1 MFMNLNWAII
11 RTGEAF
17 QALVNTLLQFE
28 LPGIRVFGRAGKDAG
43 LDAQSKDGKIAYQY
57 KYHLDS
63 SFSKVMADANSELE
77 KITKYRNPTHK
88 NYFHWQHATEWIL
101 ITNVPVNP
109 NDSVRWNNNV
119 VPAFG
124 EIGLAATLW
133 SAERLNEL
141 LTKHP
146 QVAHAYFEGQNRC
159 FLSLGEAY
167 EFTSADEIGES
178 GLNVALVGRDSE
190 LAKAESFLAGEKKLL
205 VLHGP
210 GGIGKS
216 RLLLELGARAEMN
229 GFQVLWG
236 AEATMSATSQWF
248 SAVEY
253 TLPTLLLL
261 DEPQDPEVID
271 VLTEQLRI
279 KNGPA
284 QTWKVILAV
293 RSPNDPVLKA
303 VSNMP
308 GAMKEPALVL
318 EPLSREH
325 SKTLSM
331 NLINSSPL
339 SSRPQDQKENIAD
352 RLSKLGDRYP
362 IWIAI
367 AVNVL
372 AKHNDLSSLPT
383 DANDIANKYLDEV
396 VERGTTHASSAKQI
410 LETLRWLAIYEEIDV
425 EDLPLL
431 NFLSI
436 QAGFADSTAFLE
448 CLNSLVRR
456 KFAIRRGVNQR
467 LYSIKPDVMREHIVR
482 NWLVVT
488 LDGPAE
494 PTPAAKKLVNL
505 IIQGHEGKPVPA
517 LHTLIR
523 GLAKAE
529 FLTSLQTT
537 KIDFLSPLIAEI
549 KKLAQGGTTIEQQ
562 VVLGL
567 IHSFDFARLSDVVD
581 IMRILRM
588 SERPPAEFSDFFG
601 HKHQVTHQEIIS
613 ELAWPLFNAARYA
626 RTDTEVQGALN
637 EMVEISIAEGKIPEL
652 SENGGKRAHALI
664 PRMISGENNL
674 YSGFAQEA
682 FGMATKLASKL
693 KEPVGLDE
701 SSLGLTKVVCSPFLS
716 IERERTTFSQRALTM
731 HKWFILPGS
740 PEGAKRST
748 LRSTIRECL
757 LASDAVENCRLAS
770 WSLLSHAHAGANRA
784 RLRPDEGSTNKSDEG
799 LTKDFVSQ
807 IENDIKADLKWAK
820 STLEARK
827 RTLKELR
834 AARSLWEWHVNFE
847 KDQEIKA
854 LALDCERIYE
864 QNPLAAAFHA
874 FFSHESYELVL
885 EKAREIGDRLGSK
898 GTSAQI
904 HEFLQQAKEF
914 APEKT
919 EWSNLLE
926 IPKHIASHWN
936 ANPQI
941 AVFVAE
947 ALATPPDD
955 IEFGFAASLLNH
967 RLKELRNEGDQEK
980 LKAELNAAE
989 KALSATNENLVSFL
1003 YARPHPLLTGIL
1015 TSTDLE
1021 FVRSQIATHTEA
1033 LPPWLKC
1040 KLLAGMFHVNWELVK
1055 QSSSEIFFAAAEADR
1070 LRCFLN
1076 LLDAMRFL
1084 GLFAKDYPVLA
1095 LTSAQYEWL
1104 LGLMIS
1110 LPDIDKINDHAQ
1122 WELQQLVETFGRKD
1136 LQWLVSIIDSRIT
1149 EAGKR
1154 SADEKNDYKAIPTRH
1169 RLTKYVTPIS
1179 GTLPVPAR
1187 VKELLLKL
1195 LSYTKRKD
1203 VVGYILPEYA
1213 QEIDPNG
1220 AVLPELIEERIG
1232 SSAGDKEEIW
1242 VWTRFAGHY
1251 GFNSQPWRKIA
1262 KAAIQ
1267 AAQKFSTEDRVSI
1280 FVALLPQE
1288 FKMSNFPAGEMDPR
1302 PGQELE
1308 QRRREM
1314 KEETDT
1320 TILSFRQWHLA
1331 MAQAQYDQTVARYKE
1346 ENEL

>member
-1 MFMNLNWAII
+1 MSANYNWAII

-17 QALVNTLLQFE
+17 QSLVNTLLQFE
-28 LPGIRVFGRAGKDAG
+28 LPGIRVFGRAGKDSG
-43 LDAQSKDGKIAYQY
+43 LDALSKDGKIAYQY
-57 KYHLDS
+57 KYHVDTP
-63 SFSKVMADANSELE
+63 FTKVMADTANELE
-77 KITKYRNPTHK
+77 KITKYRDPAHK
-88 NYFHWQHATEWIL
+88 NYVHWQYATEWIL
-101 ITNVPVNP
+101 VTNVPVNP
-109 NDSVRWNNNV
+109 NDLSRWDKEV
-119 VPAFG
+119 APAFG
-124 EIGLAATLW
+124 KIGLTATLW
-133 SAERLNEL
+133 SAERLNAL
-141 LTKHP
+141 LTKHS
-146 QVAHAYFEGQNRC
+146 QIAHAYFEGQNRC
-159 FLSLGEAY
+159 FLSLSEAY

-178 GLNVALVGRDSE
+178 GLKVALIGRDSE
-190 LAKAESFLAGEKKLL
+190 LAKAESFLADDKKLL
-205 VLHGP
+205 FLHGP

-236 AEATMSATSQWF
+236 IEATMSANSQWF

-279 KNGPA
+279 KSGPA

-308 GAMKEPALVL
+308 GAMKETALVL
-318 EPLSREH
+318 EPLSREY
-325 SKTLSM
+325 SKILAM
-331 NLINSSPL
+331 DLINSSSL
-339 SSRPQDQKENIAD
+339 SSRLQDQKENIAN
-352 RLSKLGDRYP
+352 RLSQLGDRYP
-362 IWIAI
+362 IWIAM

-372 AKHNDLSSLPT
+372 AKHNDISFLPM
-383 DANDIANKYLDEV
+383 DANDIANKYLNEV
-396 VERGTTHASSAKQI
+396 VEHGTTHASSARQI
-410 LETLRWLAIYEEIDV
+410 MEALHWLAIYEEIDI
-425 EDLPLL
+425 EDLPLS
-431 NFLSI
+431 NFLSS
-436 QAGFADSTAFLE
+436 QAGFADATDFLE

-456 KFAIRRGVNQR
+456 KFVIRRGVNQR

-482 NWLVVT
+482 NWLVAT
-488 LDGPAE
+488 FDGPAE
-494 PTPAAKKLVNL
+494 PTPAAKKLVSL
-505 IIQGHEGKPVPA
+505 IVQGHEGKPVPA

-529 FLTSLQTT
+529 FITSLQGT
-537 KIDFLSPLIAEI
+537 KIDFLSPLIVEI
-549 KKLAQGGTTIEQQ
+549 KKLAHSGTTIEQQ

-567 IHSFDFARLSDVVD
+567 IHSFDFARLSDVLD
-581 IMRILRM
+581 IIRILRM

-601 HKHQVTHQEIIS
+601 HKHQVTHQEIVS

-626 RTDTEVQGALN
+626 RTYTEVQAALN

-652 SENGGKRAHALI
+652 SENDGKRAHALI

-693 KEPVGLDE
+693 KESAGLDE
-701 SSLGLTKVVCSPFLS
+701 SSLSLTKVVCSPFLS

-731 HKWFILPGS
+731 HRWFILLES

-770 WSLLSHAHAGANRA
+770 WSLLSHAHASANRA
-784 RLRPDEGSTNKSDEG
+784 RLHPAEGSTNKSEVG
-799 LTKDFVSQ
+799 LNKDFVSQ
-807 IENDIKADLKWAK
+807 IEDDIKADLKWAK
-820 STLEARK
+820 STLEAK
-827 RTLKELR
+827 KMTLKELR

-847 KDQEIKA
+847 NDQDIKA
-854 LALDCERIYE
+854 LALDCERVYE

-874 FFSHESYELVL
+874 FFSHESYDLVL
-885 EKAREIGDRLGSK
+885 EKAREVGDRLGSK
-898 GTSAQI
+898 GTSVQI

-926 IPKHIASHWN
+926 IPKYIASHWN
-936 ANPQI
+936 ANRQI
-941 AVFVAE
+941 EVFVAE

-967 RLKELRNEGDQEK
+967 RLKELRNEDDQEK

-989 KALSATNENLVSFL
+989 KALSATNENLLSFL

-1021 FVRSQIATHTEA
+1021 FVRSQITKHAEA

-1040 KLLAGMFHVNWELVK
+1040 KLLAGMFHVNWDLVK
-1055 QSSSEIFFAAAEADR
+1055 HSCSEIFFAAAEDEH
-1070 LRCFLN
+1070 LRCFVN

-1084 GLFAKDYPVLA
+1084 GLFAKDYPVLG
-1095 LTSAQYEWL
+1095 LTSVQYEWL
-1104 LGLMIS
+1104 LELMVS
-1110 LPDIDKINDHAQ
+1110 VPDIDKINDHAQ
-1122 WELQQLVETFGRKD
+1122 WELQQLVEKFGRKN
-1136 LQWLVSIIDSRIT
+1136 LQWLASTIDSRIT

-1154 SADEKNDYKAIPTRH
+1154 ATTEKNEYKAIPTRH

-1179 GTLPVPAR
+1179 GTQPVPASM
-1187 VKELLLKL
+1187 KQLLLKL

-1213 QEIDPNG
+1213 QEIDPYG
-1220 AVLPELIEERIG
+1220 AVLPELIEEQIG
-1232 SSAGDKEEIW
+1232 SSDGDKEEIW
-1242 VWTRFAGHY
+1242 VWARFAGHY
-1251 GFNSQPWRKIA
+1251 GFNSQSWRKIA
-1262 KAAIQ
+1262 RAAIQ
-1267 AAQKFSTEDRVSI
+1267 AAQKLPAKDRVSI
-1280 FVALLPQE
+1280 FVVLLPQE
-1288 FKMSNFPAGEMDPR
+1288 FKTSNYPAGEMDPR
-1302 PGQELE
+1302 PSRELE
-1308 QRRREM
+1308 QRRKEM
-1314 KEETDT
+1314 NEETDT
-1320 TILSFRQWHLA
+1320 TLLSFRQWHLD
-1331 MAQAQYDQTVARYKE
+1331 MAQAEFDQTVARYKE